1 MKTSTMTT
9 MKRRICCMTE
19 TNVNKEVT
27 TNPGVTVKMSKL
39 VEGIGTVFIGVL
51 TMLESLDASTAK
63 TFVSGF
69 VGETSVIDG
78 FMSAMSGTPTTPKE
92 ETSAGEKTDAEETQ
106 KDASSLDAAA
116 EEAEDKTA
124 VDGKAAGATEPAAAV
139 EKTAEERTETDAPA
153 TSITAD
159 DITKV
164 IVGKIKQNRSN
175 SDKIG
180 SLLKTYGAARVT
192 ELPASKYEAFLTDIS
207 QL

>member
-1 MKTSTMTT
+1 
-9 MKRRICCMTE
+9 MTE
-19 TNVNKEVT
+19 TNVNTEAT
-27 TNPGVTVKMSKL
+27 TNPGVIVKMSKL

-69 VGETSVIDG
+69 VGETSVVEG
-78 FMSAMSGTPTTPKE
+78 FVSAMSGTPTTPKE
-92 ETSAGEKTDAEETQ
+92 ETSAVEKAAEETQ
-106 KDASSLDAAA
+106 KVAPAEASAEETEEKAAA
-116 EEAEDKTA
+116 EEK
-124 VDGKAAGATEPAAAV
+124 
-139 EKTAEERTETDAPA
+139 TETDAPA

>member
-1 MKTSTMTT
+1 MTKTNANTG
-9 MKRRICCMTE
+9 
-19 TNVNKEVT
+19 VNMNTGGNANSEVT

-78 FMSAMSGTPTTPKE
+78 FVSAMSGTPTTPKE
-92 ETSAGEKTDAEETQ
+92 ETSAVEKPIAAEMQ
-106 KDASSLDAAA
+106 KDVTIEDAAA
-116 EEAEDKTA
+116 EEAVEKA
-124 VDGKAAGATEPAAAV
+124 AEGKAAGATEPAAE
-139 EKTAEERTETDAPA
+139 EKTAEEKTETDAPA
-153 TSITAD
+153 VSITAD

-180 SLLKTYGAARVT
+180 SLLKTYGAAKVS

>member
-1 MKTSTMTT
+1 
-9 MKRRICCMTE
+9 MTE
-19 TNVNKEVT
+19 TNVNTEVT

-78 FMSAMSGTPTTPKE
+78 FVSAMSGTPTTPKE
-92 ETSAGEKTDAEETQ
+92 ETSAVEKAAEETQ
-106 KDASSLDAAA
+106 KDASGMDAAA
-116 EEAEDKTA
+116 EEAA
-124 VDGKAAGATEPAAAV
+124 S
-139 EKTAEERTETDAPA
+139 TAESANEPMAEANAPQDDASA

-180 SLLKTYGAARVT
+180 SLLKTYGVARVSD
-192 ELPASKYEAFLTDIS
+192 LPDSKYEAFLTDIS

>member
-1 MKTSTMTT
+1 
-9 MKRRICCMTE
+9 MTE

-69 VGETSVIDG
+69 VGETSVVEG
-78 FMSAMSGTPTTPKE
+78 FVSAMSGTPTTPKE
-92 ETSAGEKTDAEETQ
+92 ETSAVEKAAEETQ
-106 KDASSLDAAA
+106 KVAPAEASAEETEEKAAA
-116 EEAEDKTA
+116 EEK
-124 VDGKAAGATEPAAAV
+124 
-139 EKTAEERTETDAPA
+139 TETDAPA

>member
-1 MKTSTMTT
+1 MKTSTMNM

-69 VGETSVIDG
+69 VGETSVVEG
-78 FMSAMSGTPTTPKE
+78 FVSAMSGTPTTPKE
-92 ETSAGEKTDAEETQ
+92 ETSAAEKPIAEETQ
-106 KDASSLDAAA
+106 KDTPVEVPA
-116 EEAEDKTA
+116 EEAE
-124 VDGKAAGATEPAAAV
+124 GKAAAEGKVAGATEPL
-139 EKTAEERTETDAPA
+139 AEEPAAEEKTETDAPA

-180 SLLKTYGAARVT
+180 SLLKTYGAARVS

>member
-1 MKTSTMTT
+1 
-9 MKRRICCMTE
+9 MTE

-69 VGETSVIDG
+69 VGETSVVEG
-78 FMSAMSGTPTTPKE
+78 FVSAMSGTPTTPKE
-92 ETSAGEKTDAEETQ
+92 ETSVVEKPGAEETQ
-106 KDASSLDAAA
+106 KAAPAEDISGEETEEKAAA
-116 EEAEDKTA
+116 E
-124 VDGKAAGATEPAAAV
+124 GKAAGATEPMAE
-139 EKTAEERTETDAPA
+139 EKTAEEKTETDAPA

-180 SLLKTYGAARVT
+180 SLLKTYGAARVS
-192 ELPASKYEAFLTDIS
+192 ELPAPKYEAFLTDIS

>member
-1 MKTSTMTT
+1 
-9 MKRRICCMTE
+9 MTE
-19 TNVNKEVT
+19 TNVNTEAT
-27 TNPGVTVKMSKL
+27 TNPGVIVKMSKL

-69 VGETSVIDG
+69 VGETSVVEG
-78 FMSAMSGTPTTPKE
+78 FVSAMSGTPTTPKE
-92 ETSAGEKTDAEETQ
+92 ETSAVEKAAEETQ
-106 KDASSLDAAA
+106 KEAPAEDVSG
-116 EEAEDKTA
+116 EEAEDK
-124 VDGKAAGATEPAAAV
+124 AAAE
-139 EKTAEERTETDAPA
+139 EKIETDAPA

>member
-1 MKTSTMTT
+1 
-9 MKRRICCMTE
+9 MTE

-69 VGETSVIDG
+69 VGETSVVEG
-78 FMSAMSGTPTTPKE
+78 FVSAMSGTPTTPKE
-92 ETSAGEKTDAEETQ
+92 ETSAAEKPIAEETQ
-106 KDASSLDAAA
+106 KDTPVEVPA
-116 EEAEDKTA
+116 EEAE
-124 VDGKAAGATEPAAAV
+124 GKAAAEGKVAGATEPL
-139 EKTAEERTETDAPA
+139 AEEPAAEEKTETDAPA

-180 SLLKTYGAARVT
+180 SLLKTYGAARVS

>member
-1 MKTSTMTT
+1 
-9 MKRRICCMTE
+9 MTE
-19 TNVNKEVT
+19 TNANTEVT
-27 TNPGVTVKMSKL
+27 TNSGVTVKMSKL

-63 TFVSGF
+63 KFVSGF
-69 VGETSVIDG
+69 VGETSVVDG
-78 FMSAMSGTPTTPKE
+78 FVSAMSGTPTTPKE
-92 ETSAGEKTDAEETQ
+92 ETAAVEKPIAEETQ
-106 KDASSLDAAA
+106 KTAPDEASA
-116 EEAEDKTA
+116 EEAEE
-124 VDGKAAGATEPAAAV
+124 KAAEEPAA
-139 EKTAEERTETDAPA
+139 EGKTETDAPA

>member
-1 MKTSTMTT
+1 
-9 MKRRICCMTE
+9 MTE

-69 VGETSVIDG
+69 VGETAVVEG
-78 FMSAMSGTPTTPKE
+78 FVSAMSGTPTTPKE
-92 ETSAGEKTDAEETQ
+92 ETSVVEKPGAEETQ
-106 KDASSLDAAA
+106 KEASSLDAAA

-124 VDGKAAGATEPAAAV
+124 VDGKAAGATELDAE
-139 EKTAEERTETDAPA
+139 EKTAEEKVKTETPA
-153 TSITAD
+153 VSITAD

>member
-1 MKTSTMTT
+1 
-9 MKRRICCMTE
+9 MTE

-78 FMSAMSGTPTTPKE
+78 FVSAMSGTPTTPKE
-92 ETSAGEKTDAEETQ
+92 ETSAAENPVAEETQ
-106 KDASSLDAAA
+106 KTAPADASA
-116 EEAEDKTA
+116 EEVEDKTA
-124 VDGKAAGATEPAAAV
+124 AEGKAAGATEPDAE
-139 EKTAEERTETDAPA
+139 EKTAEEKVKTETPA
-153 TSITAD
+153 VSITAD

>member
-1 MKTSTMTT
+1 
-9 MKRRICCMTE
+9 MTE

-78 FMSAMSGTPTTPKE
+78 FVSAMSGTPTTPKE
-92 ETSAGEKTDAEETQ
+92 ETSAAEKPIAEETQ
-106 KDASSLDAAA
+106 KDTPVEVPAEETEEKPAA
-116 EEAEDKTA
+116 E
-124 VDGKAAGATEPAAAV
+124 GKASGATEPDAG
-139 EKTAEERTETDAPA
+139 EKTAEEKTETDAPA

>member
-1 MKTSTMTT
+1 
-9 MKRRICCMTE
+9 MTE
-19 TNVNKEVT
+19 TNANTGVNANTEVT

-78 FMSAMSGTPTTPKE
+78 FVSAMSGTPTTPKE
-92 ETSAGEKTDAEETQ
+92 ETSAVEKPTAEETQ
-106 KDASSLDAAA
+106 KAAPADASA
-116 EEAEDKTA
+116 EEVEDKTA
-124 VDGKAAGATEPAAAV
+124 AEGKAAGATEPD
-139 EKTAEERTETDAPA
+139 AEEKATEEPAAEEKTETDTPA

-180 SLLKTYGAARVT
+180 SLLKTYGAAKVS

>member
-1 MKTSTMTT
+1 
-9 MKRRICCMTE
+9 MTE
-19 TNVNKEVT
+19 TNANKEVN

-78 FMSAMSGTPTTPKE
+78 FVSAMSGTPTTPKE
-92 ETSAGEKTDAEETQ
+92 ETSAAEKPIAEETQ
-106 KDASSLDAAA
+106 KDTPVEVPA
-116 EEAEDKTA
+116 EEAE
-124 VDGKAAGATEPAAAV
+124 GKAAAEGKVAGATEPL
-139 EKTAEERTETDAPA
+139 AEEPAAEEKTETDAPA

-180 SLLKTYGAARVT
+180 SLLKTYGAARVS

>member
-1 MKTSTMTT
+1 
-9 MKRRICCMTE
+9 MTE

-51 TMLESLDASTAK
+51 TMLEALDASTAK

-69 VGETSVIDG
+69 VGGPSVVEG
-78 FMSAMSGTPTTPKE
+78 FVSAMSGTPTTPKE
-92 ETSAGEKTDAEETQ
+92 ETSVVEKAAEETQ
-106 KDASSLDAAA
+106 KAAPAEDVPGEEAEEKAAA
-116 EEAEDKTA
+116 E
-124 VDGKAAGATEPAAAV
+124 GKAAGAIELEAK
-139 EKTAEERTETDAPA
+139 EKTAEEKVKTETPA
-153 TSITAD
+153 VSITAD

>member
-1 MKTSTMTT
+1 
-9 MKRRICCMTE
+9 MTE

-51 TMLESLDASTAK
+51 TMLEALDASTAK

-69 VGETSVIDG
+69 VGGPSVVEG
-78 FMSAMSGTPTTPKE
+78 FVSAMSGTPTTPKE
-92 ETSAGEKTDAEETQ
+92 ETSAVEKAAEETQ
-106 KDASSLDAAA
+106 KVAPAEASAEETEEKPAA
-116 EEAEDKTA
+116 E
-124 VDGKAAGATEPAAAV
+124 GKASGATEPDAG
-139 EKTAEERTETDAPA
+139 EKTAEEKTETDAPA

>member
-1 MKTSTMTT
+1 
-9 MKRRICCMTE
+9 MTE
-19 TNVNKEVT
+19 TNANKEVN

-78 FMSAMSGTPTTPKE
+78 FVSAMSGTPTTPKE
-92 ETSAGEKTDAEETQ
+92 ETSAAEKPIAEETQ
-106 KDASSLDAAA
+106 KDTPVEVPA
-116 EEAEDKTA
+116 EEAE
-124 VDGKAAGATEPAAAV
+124 GKAAAEGKVAGATEPL
-139 EKTAEERTETDAPA
+139 AEEPAAEEKTETDAPA

-180 SLLKTYGAARVT
+180 SLLKTYGAARVS
-192 ELPASKYEAFLTDIS
+192 ELPDSKYEAFLTDIS

>member
-1 MKTSTMTT
+1 
-9 MKRRICCMTE
+9 MTE
-19 TNVNKEVT
+19 TNVNTEAT

-78 FMSAMSGTPTTPKE
+78 FVSAMSGTPTTPKE
-92 ETSAGEKTDAEETQ
+92 EMQ
-106 KDASSLDAAA
+106 KDTPIEDAAA
-116 EEAEDKTA
+116 EKAEEKQ
-124 VDGKAAGATEPAAAV
+124 AAE
-139 EKTAEERTETDAPA
+139 EKPTAEERTETDAPA

-180 SLLKTYGAARVT
+180 SLLKTYGVARVSD
-192 ELPASKYEAFLTDIS
+192 LPDSKYEAFLTDIS

>member
-1 MKTSTMTT
+1 
-9 MKRRICCMTE
+9 MTE

-69 VGETSVIDG
+69 VGGPSVVEG
-78 FMSAMSGTPTTPKE
+78 FVSAMSGTPTTPEE
-92 ETSAGEKTDAEETQ
+92 ETSAVEKPGADETQ
-106 KDASSLDAAA
+106 KEASSLDAAA

-124 VDGKAAGATEPAAAV
+124 VDGKASGATKPEAMEPAA
-139 EKTAEERTETDAPA
+139 EGKTETDAPA

>member
-1 MKTSTMTT
+1 
-9 MKRRICCMTE
+9 MTE

-51 TMLESLDASTAK
+51 TMLEALDASTAK

-78 FMSAMSGTPTTPKE
+78 FVSAMSGTPTTPKE
-92 ETSAGEKTDAEETQ
+92 EMQ
-106 KDASSLDAAA
+106 KDTPIEDAAA
-116 EEAEDKTA
+116 EK
-124 VDGKAAGATEPAAAV
+124 
-139 EKTAEERTETDAPA
+139 AEEQAAEEKTETDVPA
-153 TSITAD
+153 VSITAD

-164 IVGKIKQNRSN
+164 IVGKIKQNRAN

-180 SLLKTYGAARVT
+180 SLLKTYGAARVS
-192 ELPASKYEAFLTDIS
+192 ELPPSKYEAFLTDIS

>member
-1 MKTSTMTT
+1 
-9 MKRRICCMTE
+9 MTE

-69 VGETSVIDG
+69 VGETSVVEG
-78 FMSAMSGTPTTPKE
+78 FVSAMSGTPTTPKE
-92 ETSAGEKTDAEETQ
+92 ETSAVEKAAEETQ
-106 KDASSLDAAA
+106 KVAPAEASAEETEEKPAA
-116 EEAEDKTA
+116 E
-124 VDGKAAGATEPAAAV
+124 GKASGATEPDAG
-139 EKTAEERTETDAPA
+139 EKTAEEKTETDAPA

>member
-1 MKTSTMTT
+1 
-9 MKRRICCMTE
+9 MTE
-19 TNVNKEVT
+19 TNANTGVT

-69 VGETSVIDG
+69 VGGPSVVEG
-78 FMSAMSGTPTTPKE
+78 FVSAMSGTPTTPKE
-92 ETSAGEKTDAEETQ
+92 ETSAGEKPGAEERQ
-106 KDASSLDAAA
+106 KDASGMDAAA
-116 EEAEDKTA
+116 EAAEGKTA
-124 VDGKAAGATEPAAAV
+124 AEGKASGATEPMAE
-139 EKTAEERTETDAPA
+139 EKTAEEKTETDAPA